1 MADRRAKTFYC
12 WPCIS
17 QTGGHGDFRSA
28 HDHKECVSGF
38 VSGLGRTC
46 DGVPDCLRVA
56 LDELKCGADFIKIM
70 AGGGVV
76 SPTDKLLNL
85 QFSPKEIEALVLV
98 TTNGKTYATCHAYT
112 PEAIKIAIAHGV
124 NGIEHV

>member
-1 MADRRAKTFYC
+1 
-12 WPCIS
+12 
-17 QTGGHGDFRSA
+17 
-28 HDHKECVSGF
+28 
-38 VSGLGRTC
+38 
-46 DGVPDCLRVA
+46 
-56 LDELKCGADFIKIM
+56 M

-98 TTNGKTYATCHAYT
+98 TTYGKTYATCHAYT